1 MTSDIWFQTFSG
13 KIFHHD
19 DPENYKYTINEIS
32 EVLSRKNRFGDHI
45 HQDYKVSDHCLLV
58 AHLYLI
64 NSCIQDPIKR
74 VINTLYSLLHDSQE
88 AYYGDIVSPLRKCIS
103 NFKREGSY
111 IELSIGADVMDELE
125 DLEDICQNEIMS
137 QLVLN
142 NLREKG
148 KHLILT
154 AIKDSETIK
163 ECDAKALKIESDI
176 LHTKKPK
183 KWFCDDIEVNED
195 EIEIFHKI
203 FPHGHGLWTA
213 KNMFLYNYQGQMA
226 QLRNLLGIDP
236 EEDIIL

>member
-1 MTSDIWFQTFSG
+1 M
-13 KIFHHD
+13 
-19 DPENYKYTINEIS
+19 
-32 EVLSRKNRFGDHI
+32 R
-45 HQDYKVSDHCLLV
+45 
-58 AHLYLI
+58 
-64 NSCIQDPIKR
+64 
-74 VINTLYSLLHDSQE
+74 SLE
-88 AYYGDIVSPLRKCIS
+88 
-103 NFKREGSY
+103 
-111 IELSIGADVMDELE
+111 ELE
-125 DLEDICQNEIMS
+125 DRCQKEIIK
-137 QLVLN
+137 QLVYDKIK
-142 NLREKG
+142 KG
-148 KHLILT
+148 ISVNIDLK
-154 AIKDSETIK
+154 TIK